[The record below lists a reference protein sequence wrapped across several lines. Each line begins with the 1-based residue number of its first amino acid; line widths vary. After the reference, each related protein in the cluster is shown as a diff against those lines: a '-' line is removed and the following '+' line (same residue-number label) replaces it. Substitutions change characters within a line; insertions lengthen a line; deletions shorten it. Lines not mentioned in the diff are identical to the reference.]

1 MDCHSHCLRP
11 EWPSLKLT
19 YYSYAL
25 KGQPYTIF
33 FVLQVDED
41 HVYYVGQISTFSAQ
55 LSGDCGNCESQK
67 KHGVLS
73 KGQVPLTPQL
83 VRLVRKYSTF
93 LKDASGIT
101 GVNVGLNPEFMN
113 VFLQKTLYWHVLTV
127 RRSINLF
134 YEVYVPV
141 LITLIEFWERGS
153 TIRGSELGGVNTYR
167 EGCVR

>member
-1 MDCHSHCLRP
+1 MDYRLPRLRP
-11 EWPSLKLT
+11 ECPSFELT
-19 YYSYAL
+19 YCSYAL
-25 KGQPYTIF
+25 WGQPYTIYF
-33 FVLQVDED
+33 LLEVDDD

-67 KHGVLS
+67 KNGVLS

-113 VFLQKTLYWHVLTV
+113 VFLQKTLYWHVVTV
-127 RRSINLF
+127 GRPINIV
-134 YEVYVPV
+134 YEESAPV
-141 LITLIEFWERGS
+141 LILVESWK
-153 TIRGSELGGVNTYR
+153 
-167 EGCVR
+167 